1 MECRHCLG
9 HKATARSQFRVL
21 FAVEMAGSYCFVGLP
36 ASGLVWCHVSIMDVE
51 KEEREKERKKEE
63 ACLCYEVFIGVPG
76 MVRDELQISGTDAWR
91 SRI

>member
-1 MECRHCLG
+1 
-9 HKATARSQFRVL
+9 
-21 FAVEMAGSYCFVGLP
+21 
-36 ASGLVWCHVSIMDVE
+36 MDVE